1 MARGER
7 SDEDM
12 NVSRS
17 RIPDLEPERLLQELQ
32 DGGVQYVLIGGF
44 ATPLTSARVTA
55 SSMSSSI
62 PLPPTVIPT

>member
-1 MARGER
+1 MARG
-7 SDEDM
+7 DEDM
-12 NVSRS
+12 NVPRS

-32 DGGVQYVLIGGF
+32 DGGVQYVLIGGY

-62 PLPPTVIPT
+62 PLPPMVIPT